1 MSVETSKLNK
11 APVDA
16 FTPLLVVG
24 GMVSRG
30 VGADATQTLY
40 LTLLGETLANAV
52 LPHTG
57 AVMGKSASVQET
69 PVNSLVDIVAGM
81 AGWFFMDW
89 LIQESKK

>member
-16 FTPLLVVG
+16 FTPFVLFG

-40 LTLLGETLANAV
+40 ITMLAEVLSNAV
-52 LPHTG
+52 LPETG
-57 AVMGKSASVQET
+57 SVLGPGAAQREAK
-69 PVNSLVDIVAGM
+69 VNSLVDVMAGM
-81 AGWFFMDW
+81 AGWFLMDW
-89 LIQESKK
+89 LIRESKK